1 MDRRGHPAEDNRALK
16 LSAAPWLSGWPAA
29 SHQPGPRGLPFQKGD
44 LRAIEGL
51 IAPGRLGCHVDKAE
65 ESSWRHRRRV
75 SWLLRVVQVRALV
88 TEAETHT
95 EPLSLLHP
103 LPKHPPVLQGA
114 GPMLSPKP
122 NSQSGR
128 PPEAELPA
136 SRWRE
141 GLQTGGVGPGERG
154 IGPVGAI
161 GSSMVLTTQWG
172 EEGWG
177 PLGGPSGSEGTSAWP
192 GHRALP
198 APLWAAWAGTGGA

>member
-1 MDRRGHPAEDNRALK
+1 MGLQLGKGPVKSSLSREKAWHPMDRRGHPAEDNRALK

-95 EPLSLLHP
+95 EPLSLLHL
-103 LPKHPPVLQGA
+103 LPKHPPVPTGCRAHAQ
-114 GPMLSPKP
+114 PQTKQPVWK
-122 NSQSGR
+122 
-128 PPEAELPA
+128 A
-136 SRWRE
+136 S
-141 GLQTGGVGPGERG
+141 
-154 IGPVGAI
+154 
-161 GSSMVLTTQWG
+161 
-172 EEGWG
+172 
-177 PLGGPSGSEGTSAWP
+177 
-192 GHRALP
+192 
-198 APLWAAWAGTGGA
+198 